1 MPGHEFVDSNIW
13 LYALMRPVAAA
24 SAQKQQRA
32 EALLRGLKQPVIN
45 SQVVREVCHNML
57 RKSGLDEAG
66 LQELIQDFYARC
78 TMQPSSAAQHLL
90 ASQLRQTHALSFWDS
105 LIVAAAL
112 DAGCTTLY
120 SEDMQHG
127 QRIADQ
133 LTIVNPLLAA
143 PVP

>member
-13 LYALMRPVAAA
+13 LYSLMRPVPADGV
-24 SAQKQQRA
+24 QKQRQA
-32 EALLRGLKQPVIN
+32 ESLLRGLERPVIN
-45 SQVVREVCHNML
+45 SQVLREVCHNML
-57 RKSGLDEAG
+57 RKSRVAETG

-78 TMQPSSAAQHLL
+78 TLHPSSADQHLL
-90 ASQLRQTHALSFWDS
+90 ASQLRQTLALSFWDS

>member
-13 LYALMRPVAAA
+13 LYALMRPVPVGGV
-24 SAQKQQRA
+24 QKQQRA
-32 EALLRGLKQPVIN
+32 ESLLRDLKQPVIN
-45 SQVVREVCHNML
+45 SQVVREVSHNML
-57 RKSGLDEAG
+57 RKSVLGEPG

-78 TMQPSSAAQHLL
+78 TLHPSSAAQHLR
-90 ASQLRQTHALSFWDS
+90 ASQLRQSLALSFWDS

-127 QRIADQ
+127 QRIAGQ
-133 LTIVNPLLAA
+133 LTIVNPMLDA
-143 PVP
+143 PGA

>member
-13 LYALMRPVAAA
+13 LYALMRPVPAGGVH
-24 SAQKQQRA
+24 KQQRA
-32 EALLRGLKQPVIN
+32 ESMLRDLKQPVIN
-45 SQVVREVCHNML
+45 SQVVREVCHNLL
-57 RKSGLDEAG
+57 RKSGFAEVS

-78 TMQPSSAAQHLL
+78 TLHPSSAAQHIL
-90 ASQLRQTHALSFWDS
+90 ASQLRQTLALSFWDS

-133 LTIVNPLLAA
+133 LTIVNPLLTTSAS
-143 PVP
+143 

>member
-13 LYALMRPVAAA
+13 LYALMRPVSAA

-32 EALLRGLKQPVIN
+32 EALLRDLEQPVIS

-57 RKSGLDEAG
+57 RKSGLDEVG
-66 LQELIQDFYARC
+66 LRELVHDFYARC

-90 ASQLRQTHALSFWDS
+90 ASQLRQTLALSYWDS

-127 QRIADQ
+127 QRIAGR
-133 LTIVNPLLAA
+133 LNIVNPLLDAPAA
-143 PVP
+143 